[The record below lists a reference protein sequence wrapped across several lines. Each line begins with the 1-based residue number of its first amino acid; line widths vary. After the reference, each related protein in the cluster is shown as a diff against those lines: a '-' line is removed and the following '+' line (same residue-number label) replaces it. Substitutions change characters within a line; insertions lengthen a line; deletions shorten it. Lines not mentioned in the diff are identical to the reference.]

1 MGEKE
6 ENGSQSEQLI
16 NPYEQQSII
25 NPLHHQHQ
33 QQQQEQQEL
42 QERQQQQAM
51 QYQQQQQYNQYQLM
65 QQQQH
70 QWGQHDEEL
79 LIKKMQTRPTEK
91 ELFARNI
98 LINKNERLEHRRRAS
113 QSLIH
118 SLSQRPTFS
127 DLVERG
133 ILMNENEQFNEKI
146 RELLSLIETSP
157 NILNPTK
164 NKIYHITND
173 IKEDYSSMISRLNG
187 QIFEYKQT
195 LNQFQ
200 ADVQSREER
209 LRRELENKQRVLI
222 HMNGIIEQQKKDQKN
237 IKNEHELQIKEL
249 KEEYKEKFE

>member
-1 MGEKE
+1 MGAM
-6 ENGSQSEQLI
+6 
-16 NPYEQQSII
+16 
-25 NPLHHQHQ
+25 
-33 QQQQEQQEL
+33 
-42 QERQQQQAM
+42 QQQQAM
-51 QYQQQQQYNQYQLM
+51 QQYNQQQLEM
-65 QQQQH
+65 QQHNEQ
-70 QWGQHDEEL
+70 L
-79 LIKKMQTRPTEK
+79 LNKKMQTRPTEK
-91 ELFARNI
+91 ELFERNI
-98 LINKNERLEHRRRAS
+98 LINKNERHEHRRRAS
-113 QSLIH
+113 QNLIH

-127 DLVERG
+127 DLVQRG
-133 ILMNENEQFNEKI
+133 ILMNENEQFNQKI

-164 NKIYHITND
+164 NKIHHITND

-249 KEEYKEKFE
+249 KEEYKENLKKIKYLIK